1 MRGQIFLLVFA
12 DRTFVSCERVARG
25 GGRLDSVVYIIMLI
39 FTHHDILSLSL
50 SVTLTTS
57 RLMESKQ
64 KAY

>member
-50 SVTLTTS
+50 SDDEPCYG
-57 RLMESKQ
+57 ESKQ